1 MVTLANAIAARGFTV
16 DMVVAAARGPYLKE
30 LSPAVR
36 LVDLRAERV
45 VSALMPLIRYLCSER
60 PVAMLSAMSH
70 ANTIALVARGLSGVS
85 TRVVVS
91 ERGTISGEYKL
102 AKGVIPHLIYKLLPA
117 IYRTADGICT
127 VSEGASLDLAKF
139 ARIPVH
145 KISTIYNPFDLKLIE
160 NRAQQPLVHPWFLTG
175 QPPVIM
181 AIGRLNEAKDFPV
194 LIRAFSRL
202 RESHTA
208 RLLILGEGEM
218 RPSLEEQVAECG
230 LSQDELQMPGF
241 VDNPYAYLARCA
253 LFVLSSRREGL
264 PGSLIEAMACGT
276 PVISTDCPS
285 GPVEIL
291 EKGRWGSLVSVGD
304 EQGLAEAM
312 AAMLDTPRDQLPD
325 VRQRAKDFD
334 QERAVE
340 AYLNILR
347 VQCQ

>member
-1 MVTLANAIAARGFTV
+1 MVTLANAISARGYVV
-16 DMVVAAARGPYLKE
+16 DMVVATACGPYLKE

-36 LVDLRAERV
+36 LVDLKAGRV
-45 VSALMPLIRYLCSER
+45 INALLPLARYLREER
-60 PVAMLSAMSH
+60 PEAMLSAMSH
-70 ANTIALVARGLSGVS
+70 ANTVALVARKLAGVS

-91 ERGTISGEYKL
+91 ERGTISGEYKIAQGL
-102 AKGVIPHLIYKLLPA
+102 VAKLVFKLLPF
-117 IYRTADGICT
+117 IYRRADGICT

-139 ARIPVH
+139 ARIPAH
-145 KISTIYNPFDLKLIE
+145 RINTIYNPFDLNSIE
-160 NRAQQPLVHPWFLTG
+160 GKALQPLAHPWFSVG
-175 QPPVIM
+175 QPPVII

-202 RESHTA
+202 RKSRPA
-208 RLLILGEGEM
+208 RLIILGEGEL
-218 RPSLEEQVAECG
+218 RAALEEQAAECG
-230 LSQDELQMPGF
+230 LSQDEVQMPGF

-264 PGSLIEAMACGT
+264 PGSLIEAMACGA
-276 PVISTDCPS
+276 PVVSTDCPS

-291 EKGRWGSLVSVGD
+291 EKGRWGPLVSVGD

-312 AAMLDTPRDQLPD
+312 AAMLDTPRGLLPD
-325 VRQRAKDFD
+325 VRQRAKDFE